1 LDNIKLVDDG
11 VERME
16 EVIEEF
22 FDYDG
27 KTVYVFTS
35 DHGMTDWGNSQFIF
49 SYLGTKT
56 FSFIL
61 KDPTEQGYLTKRRLQ
76 LLFGVQESKAQSEWL
91 KIIFLL
97 ITGVWIIWNEKMS
110 NKLT

>member
-1 LDNIKLVDDG
+1 MLPNLILSNEKSSHKLSELISVAFREYLDNIKLVDDG

-35 DHGMTDWGNSQFIF
+35 DHGMTDWGN
-49 SYLGTKT
+49 LKRC
-56 FSFIL
+56 IL
-61 KDPTEQGYLTKRRLQ
+61 
-76 LLFGVQESKAQSEWL
+76 F
-91 KIIFLL
+91 
-97 ITGVWIIWNEKMS
+97 
-110 NKLT
+110 

>member
-1 LDNIKLVDDG
+1 MSLSIIYESREYLENIKLVDDG

-35 DHGMTDWGNSQFIF
+35 DHGMTDWGNSENLF
-49 SYLGTKT
+49 SYFGTET
-56 FSFIL
+56 FYFIL
-61 KDPTEQGYLTKRRLQ
+61 QDPTEQGYLMKPRLR

-91 KIIFLL
+91 KITFLL
-97 ITGVWIIWNEKMS
+97 IIGV
-110 NKLT
+110 

>member
-1 LDNIKLVDDG
+1 MGESREYLDNIKLVDDG

-35 DHGMTDWGNSQFIF
+35 DHGMTDWGNSKLHFI
-49 SYLGTKT
+49 YW
-56 FSFIL
+56 
-61 KDPTEQGYLTKRRLQ
+61 Q
-76 LLFGVQESKAQSEWL
+76 
-91 KIIFLL
+91 
-97 ITGVWIIWNEKMS
+97 N
-110 NKLT
+110 N